1 MIGTPCYSGQIEVWY
16 ANSLVKTFKIIE
28 KLELDIEI
36 IPIWISFDALVQRA
50 RNDTV
55 KLAMDLQC
63 DDLIFIDADIE
74 WDPDHLFTLLNY
86 TEDVV
91 GGTYP
96 KKSQNEEYVV
106 RQLDLKPID
115 PTTGLLEVDGLG
127 TGFVKISRYALDYLW
142 NNSEK
147 YIDPKDNE
155 ERRMIFDVV
164 IINQSLH
171 SEDINMFTKLKEG
184 GFKIWLDPMITCN
197 HSGPNKFTGN
207 FNEWYKKLRLDLSTI
222 QANKKQL

>member
-1 MIGTPCYSGQIEVWY
+1 MIGTPCYSGQIDVWY

-115 PTTGLLEVDGLG
+115 PTTG
-127 TGFVKISRYALDYLW
+127 
-142 NNSEK
+142 
-147 YIDPKDNE
+147 
-155 ERRMIFDVV
+155 
-164 IINQSLH
+164 
-171 SEDINMFTKLKEG
+171 
-184 GFKIWLDPMITCN
+184 
-197 HSGPNKFTGN
+197 
-207 FNEWYKKLRLDLSTI
+207 
-222 QANKKQL
+222 